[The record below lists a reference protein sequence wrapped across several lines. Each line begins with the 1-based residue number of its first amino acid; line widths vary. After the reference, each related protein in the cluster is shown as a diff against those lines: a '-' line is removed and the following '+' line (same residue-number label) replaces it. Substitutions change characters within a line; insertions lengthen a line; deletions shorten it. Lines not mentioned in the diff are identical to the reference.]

1 MNMHTKTQKHTAAVL
16 TALALL
22 SLTGTVCAAP
32 GKDAAQKAPATK
44 PDKVSAFTSTTLAD
58 GTPVTA
64 ALTVITAEEIHD
76 NHYGSVAEALDYAP
90 GVTVTA
96 GSVNTSQQIVRI
108 NGDDRVAFFIDG
120 RRQNLESGLPN
131 GRATFDLDA
140 APPVNAIERIEIV
153 PGYTTGN
160 YMNYD
165 APGGTINIVTK
176 KGREHKFQFEGARG
190 PYKAWRWEAT
200 LEGSADGWSWFGTGG
215 RDNIDAL
222 HYKSVGGDKETMPN
236 SSVNRREMYYR
247 FDRQFTPSQALTLT
261 YGHFSNDRGL
271 WLSRGW
277 WDTSDHKYAY
287 EKLANNLSLTYH
299 YKDNQPLK
307 GTVSLY
313 HMYNQGDTYYP
324 EGYEDQDTLP
334 SYSRWKTKTNGIDW
348 QDSWQVRKDTLVTA
362 GATWRHTTV
371 ENEQNVL
378 DGENFGK
385 NYDEGVSNLSA
396 YVTTQRRFGK
406 LTMIGTSLLNHN
418 TKFDNEYVYSGSLE
432 YRPDDKLTLF
442 GSVQRI
448 YDTPTLD
455 EMYYNNDSATLGR
468 IHSIKGNPNLEPEEG
483 FNWNGGLRYKVS
495 ENTDWSLSGF
505 VSHINNP
512 INWYYDR
519 SDGRLTAKNFD
530 SQNKQG
536 LQLAFA
542 HRFSPKYSMNASYA
556 YTHLET
562 DYGAGIDRFYTDEV
576 APHQFKAMAKYKDS
590 RWTNSLLFTA
600 GIGRDD
606 NYFSGNYYVLDA
618 NVNYKFNKHWSSY
631 VKLRNLLNESY
642 ETLGSRE
649 IGGVPAWGRTALFG
663 FEYTY

>member
-16 TALALL
+16 TALSLL

-176 KGREHKFQFEGARG
+176 KWREHKFQFEGARG

-200 LEGSADGWSWFGTGG
+200 LEGSTDGWSWFGTGG

-334 SYSRWKTKTNGIDW
+334 SYSRWKTNTNGIDW

-468 IHSIKGNPNLEPEEG
+468 IHGIKGNPDLEPEEG

-530 SQNKQG
+530 SQNEQG